1 MEIEFLLFTLYFAHF
16 QLSYRHMTR
25 LMTWNTKN
33 IFLTFLYPYTH
44 THIDSHLFLFIK
56 IVFPPHYLPFKTCL
70 KLKTLKS
77 QWQKWQ
83 NRTERGCKLKEI
95 WGFSYLIVVVC
106 CYSVTYTHFPQKMM
120 TFLCFSFLLWKRRH
134 ENVVYFHHHRVEF
147 SVTVTGFVWKK
158 EKNTKSNLMK
168 IERIRNETTSNF
180 CVTFYS

>member
-1 MEIEFLLFTLYFAHF
+1 MFGNRIPLIYFIFCSFSTFISTHDTPHDLKHEKH
-16 QLSYRHMTR
+16 LSYLSVPLHT
-25 LMTWNTKN
+25 
-33 IFLTFLYPYTH
+33 Y

-147 SVTVTGFVWKK
+147 SVTVTGFVWK
-158 EKNTKSNLMK
+158 
-168 IERIRNETTSNF
+168 
-180 CVTFYS
+180 

>member
-33 IFLTFLYPYTH
+33 IFLTFLYPNTH
-44 THIDSHLFLFIK
+44 THIDPHLFLFIK
-56 IVFPPHYLPFKTCL
+56 IVFLPHYLPFKTCL
-70 KLKTLKS
+70 QLKTLKS

-106 CYSVTYTHFPQKMM
+106 CNTHKFSLE
-120 TFLCFSFLLWKRRH
+120 TDDFLMFFFLLWKRRH
-134 ENVVYFHHHRVEF
+134 ENVVYFHHHRVLCNSNWFCVEE
-147 SVTVTGFVWKK
+147 GK
-158 EKNTKSNLMK
+158 KNTQNQ
-168 IERIRNETTSNF
+168 I
-180 CVTFYS
+180 